1 MEKKHPILVPNG
13 FQIYTKPTEA
23 VANFILGHIENDHH
37 GASFFGGGGLGKT
50 SAQQY
55 LTDHASRWLVD
66 EHRSPIGVAT
76 RLIMPSGNRRS
87 DGAFYTAITNGLR
100 ITNTDRLSPCKGK
113 GRLINFVK
121 TRCGQAKQ
129 DLMVMF
135 IDNAQR
141 ITRAEF
147 DYLADVDEQLTDA
160 RLRLF
165 IVFFRQSDASG
176 VDVRDDW
183 SEYPSHM
190 LRRWF
195 MGTHP
200 FSPLVGV
207 AEITHALDRF
217 DRSVCWPTAD
227 MPYSRYFAREAF
239 DSGWTLASQAPLMME
254 VVAKIRAEANLTPSD
269 AWPMAT
275 FTGAVKHLLAHIA
288 PTTPNF
294 QEFTAQQIEQAI
306 RVSGYLRLEFVRA
319 NLLVAGEAA

>member
-1 MEKKHPILVPNG
+1 MEKHPILVPNG

-50 SAQQY
+50 SAQQF

-66 EHRSPIGVAT
+66 ENRKPIGVAS
-76 RLIMPSGNRRS
+76 RLIMPSGARRS
-87 DGAFYTAITNGLR
+87 DGAFYTAMTNGLR
-100 ITNTDRLSPCKGK
+100 LTNTDRLSPTKGK
-113 GRLINFVK
+113 DRLINFVK
-121 TRCGQAKQ
+121 TRCGQAEQ

-147 DYLADVDEQLTDA
+147 DYLADVDEQLTEFKV
-160 RLRLF
+160 RLF
-165 IVFFRQSDASG
+165 LVFFKQSDATG
-176 VDVRDDW
+176 VDVQDDW
-183 SEYPSHM
+183 AEYPTHM

-200 FSPLVGV
+200 FLPLTGI

-217 DRSVCWPTAD
+217 DRSAYWPTPD

-239 DSGWTLASQAPLMME
+239 DNGWTLASQAPLLME
-254 VVAKIRAEANLTPSD
+254 IVETIRKEANLAPSN

-275 FTGAVKHLLAHIA
+275 FTGTVRHLLAHIA

-294 QEFTAQQIEQAI
+294 QAFTAEQIEQAI

-319 NLLVAGEAA
+319 NLIVTDQAA

>member
-1 MEKKHPILVPNG
+1 MEKHPILVPNG

-23 VANFILGHIENDHH
+23 VANFVLGHIENDHH
-37 GASFFGGGGLGKT
+37 GGSCFGGGGLGKT
-50 SAQQY
+50 SAQTY
-55 LTDHASRWLVD
+55 LTDRASRWLVD
-66 EHRSPIGVAT
+66 EKRNPIGVAS
-76 RLIMPSGNRRS
+76 RLIMPSGARRS
-87 DGAFYTAITNGLR
+87 DSAFYTAITNGLR
-100 ITNTDRLSPCKGK
+100 LTNSDRLSARKAK
-113 GRLINFVK
+113 DRLVNFVK
-121 TRCGQAKQ
+121 TRCGQAEQ

-147 DYLADVDEQLTDA
+147 DYLADVDEQITDA
-160 RLRLF
+160 KHRLF

-176 VDVRDDW
+176 VDVEDDW

-195 MGTHP
+195 MGTHA
-200 FSPLVGV
+200 FQPLNGV
-207 AEITHALDRF
+207 SEITHALDRF
-217 DRSVCWPTAD
+217 DRAACWPTPD

-239 DSGWTLASQAPLMME
+239 DEGWTLASQAPLIMD
-254 VVAKIRAEANLTPSD
+254 VVKDIRNSANLAPSE

-275 FTGAVKHLLAHIA
+275 FTGTVRHLLANIA

-294 QEFTAQQIEQAI
+294 REFTYAQIEEAI

-319 NLLVAGEAA
+319 KLVISDEAA

>member
-1 MEKKHPILVPNG
+1 VEKHPILIPNG

-23 VANFILGHIENDHH
+23 VANFVLGHIENDHH

-50 SAQQY
+50 STQQF
-55 LTDHASRWLVD
+55 LTDHAPRWLVD
-66 EHRSPIGVAT
+66 ENRNPIGVAS
-76 RLIMPSGNRRS
+76 RLIMPSGTRRS
-87 DGAFYTAITNGLR
+87 DGAFYTAMTNGLR
-100 ITNTDRLSPCKGK
+100 LTNTDRLSACKGK
-113 GRLINFVK
+113 DRLINFVK
-121 TRCGQAKQ
+121 TRCGQAEQ

-141 ITRAEF
+141 ITRSEF

-160 RLRLF
+160 KIRLF

-183 SEYPSHM
+183 SEYPTHM

-200 FSPLVGV
+200 FLPLNGI
-207 AEITHALDRF
+207 AEVTHALDRF
-217 DRSVCWPTAD
+217 DRSTCWPTSD

-239 DSGWTLASQAPLMME
+239 DSGWTLAGQAPLIME
-254 VVAKIRAEANLTPSD
+254 VVRKIRSEANLAPST

-275 FTGAVKHLLAHIA
+275 FTGMVRHLLAHIA

-294 QEFTAQQIEQAI
+294 REFNEPHIEQAI

-319 NLLVAGEAA
+319 NLVLADEAA

>member
-23 VANFILGHIENDHH
+23 AANCVLGHIENDHH
-37 GASFFGGGGLGKT
+37 GTSFFAGGGVGKT

-55 LTDHASRWLVD
+55 LTDHAPRWLVD
-66 EHRSPIGVAT
+66 ERGNPIGVAS

-100 ITNTDRLSPCKGK
+100 LTNTDRLSPCKGK
-113 GRLINFVK
+113 DRLINFVK
-121 TRCGQAKQ
+121 TRCGQAEQ

-165 IVFFRQSDASG
+165 IVFFKQSDASG

-200 FSPLVGV
+200 FSPLVGI

-227 MPYSRYFAREAF
+227 MPYSRHFAREAF
-239 DSGWTLASQAPLMME
+239 DNGWTLASQAPLMME
-254 VVAKIRAEANLTPSD
+254 VVAKIRAEANLAPSD

-306 RVSGYLRLEFVRA
+306 RASGYLRLEFVRA